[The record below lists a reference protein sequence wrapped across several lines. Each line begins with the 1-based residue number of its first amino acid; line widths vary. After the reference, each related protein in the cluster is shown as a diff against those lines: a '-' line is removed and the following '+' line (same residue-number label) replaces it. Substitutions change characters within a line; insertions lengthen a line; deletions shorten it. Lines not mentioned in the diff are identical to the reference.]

1 MSKWQRSQQG
11 GAQDGSKFSRSQ
23 GGAQGQP
30 EPAFDVVKTLPDKSQ
45 LIMLGNGQMQVI
57 NQEQGFSSSDPAV
70 IEAAQRG
77 ESPVEAAKASRAETV
92 IQQAPAGAMASSF
105 LKGVPFIGSYM
116 DELIGGTP
124 REEAQVRL
132 MQESM
137 QTARPG
143 QATGLEVAGGVTG
156 GAAIGMLPGVQG
168 AGTAL
173 INRLQALPTG
183 RKYLGYIASGLGFGG
198 LEGGIYGA
206 GTGETPAE
214 RMQGAQQGAVIGGGT
229 GALASVGLPALGN
242 VLARGYTNIATRLQR
257 TDTTN
262 IAKELGISEPAARVI
277 KGTLDQGD
285 ADLPTMIANIERAG
299 EQGMIADADMA
310 TQVLLDAVAAT
321 EGGAM
326 AVVRN
331 AVEGRAREAG
341 QRLEGTMDETLAAQP
356 RVGEQAADVR
366 DIAAD
371 IAETTRPQRQ
381 EAYNE
386 AYNTPINYGEQAG
399 QKIMGVLNRI
409 PARTLNRAIQEA
421 NETMQTSGVGQRQIR
436 ADIDADGKVTFAEEP
451 NVIQLDYIKRALGT
465 IGSETDQLGR
475 PTAEAGRAMDL
486 YRGLSGALGEAV
498 PAYRR
503 AVELGGDKIGRD
515 RALQVGENALSPNVT
530 PREVARELANL
541 DEGQKVFARVGLRD
555 RITRTLDNVKAS
567 ISSPDVD
574 INQLRTIL
582 RDLSSE
588 ANRAKVKA
596 IIGPQKAEQL
606 FRELEKANAA
616 MSLRAAVARNSQTA
630 IRQSIQGTI
639 GELTDPGAMSRLA
652 QGEPLAAAREVIQ
665 TISGETAEYTASQ
678 KSQIM
683 KELARALTSARGEEA
698 KRQLKV
704 IYDAVKENR
713 ASNDQLQ
720 RASDFLI
727 NSVTLPATIFGTG
740 ATTRDINE

>member
-1 MSKWQRSQQG
+1 MSKWQRSQQ
-11 GAQDGSKFSRSQ
+11 KQ
-23 GGAQGQP
+23 GGQTPAPTGQQ
-30 EPAFDVVKTLPDKSQ
+30 PAFDVVKTLPDKSQ
-45 LIMLGNGQMQVI
+45 LIMLDNGQMQVI

-77 ESPVEAAKASRAETV
+77 ESPVEAARASRAETV
-92 IQQAPAGAMASSF
+92 VQQAPAGAMASSL

-124 REEAQVRL
+124 REEEQVKL

-137 QTARPG
+137 ETARPG
-143 QATGLEVAGGVTG
+143 QSTALEVAGGVAG
-156 GAAIGMLPGVQG
+156 GAATGMAPGVYG
-168 AGTAL
+168 AGTSL

-183 RKYLGYIASGLGFGG
+183 RRYLGYIASGLGLGG
-198 LEGGIYGA
+198 AEGAIYGA

-214 RMQGAQQGAVIGGGT
+214 RVQGAQQGAVIGGGT
-229 GALASVGLPALGN
+229 GALTSVALPALGN
-242 VLARGYTNIATRLQR
+242 AFARGFSNIATRLQR

-262 IAKELGISEPAARVI
+262 IAGELGISEPAARVI
-277 KGTLDQGD
+277 KNTLDQGD

-326 AVVRN
+326 AIVRD

-366 DIAAD
+366 DIASD

-386 AYNTPINYGEQAG
+386 AYGTPINYGEEAG

-409 PARTLNRAIQEA
+409 PARTMNRAIQEA
-421 NETMQTSGVGQRQIR
+421 NEAMQVAGVGQRQIR
-436 ADIDADGKVTFAEEP
+436 ADIDASGKVTFAEEP
-451 NVIQLDYIKRALGT
+451 NVIQLDYIKRALGSM
-465 IGSETDQLGR
+465 GSETDQLGR

-486 YRGLSGALGEAV
+486 YRGLSTALGEAV

-515 RALQVGENALSPNVT
+515 RALQIGENALSTNVT
-530 PREVARELANL
+530 PREVARELSNL

-574 INQLRTIL
+574 INQLRTVL

-596 IIGPQKAEQL
+596 IIGPEKAKQL

-639 GELTDPGAMSRLA
+639 SELTDPGAMSRLA
-652 QGEPLAAAREVIQ
+652 QGEPFAAARETIQ
-665 TISGETAEYTASQ
+665 AISGETAEYTAAQ

-683 KELARALTSARGEEA
+683 KELARALTSARGEGA

-713 ASNDQLQ
+713 ASNEQLQ
-720 RASDFLI
+720 RASDLLI
-727 NSVTLPATIFGTG
+727 NSVTLPATIFGT
-740 ATTRDINE
+740 ATTTRDINE